1 MKLIKLE
8 IQNLASLDRIGGEI
22 INFEDGALGDSTIF
36 SIVGPTGSGKSTI
49 LDAIC
54 LALYN
59 RAPRYPRKK
68 GDRNQNI
75 EVFGNLSSEEKC
87 RLAPTDSR
95 NILTRGKKEG
105 YSKLTFLANNG
116 TLYRAEWYV
125 RMKTKK
131 FEDPTLSLY
140 KIDVNNG
147 VPTEDVDD
155 WNRLPLIIG
164 LDYEQFLRTVLIAQ
178 GSFANFLT
186 AKENER
192 YELLEKLIGCEELY
206 TNIAKEIKQKKD
218 EAVKAYDL
226 IVANFT
232 AQEKDLIPEEDL
244 CSVKERID
252 ELEKLDKQIKEELQK
267 ITEALAWYTTFEKH
281 QQNIVKFE
289 QAFNEAQS
297 QIDAFA
303 EQTYRLSLHDATI
316 PAVALLKDIKTSE
329 TNITSLEK
337 TLTEL
342 ESDIL
347 NKENEIKRKEDV
359 ELKLLIN
366 NAQKASEEL
375 EIQKPHINKARQIKT
390 ELEALQTTINDKA
403 KAKTEAENAKVKAEK
418 AVTDN
423 RKNIEVAEA
432 VLNKSKDSLIDL
444 QQRTMEEE
452 RLLSQKAE
460 DATSSYEE
468 ENKKLEC
475 CDAAKLQDA
484 QKMAERNLNDLNS
497 AIRIQALLKAKR
509 TEHDKNVC
517 QQKVLTDRNAVIS
530 EQLKN
535 YRIEEL
541 NKELEIL
548 LKSYTLMTSENWTLH
563 RANLSEGEACPL
575 CGATHHPYSDKD
587 AILPIIDDM
596 NTLID
601 GKRAQIN
608 DQQIEKQQLTKE
620 QSRNKGLLD
629 GIGKTIEALRS
640 EILSLS
646 DEWKEIACA
655 HNDWQEAEDMLRSLK
670 PEIDKKVKDS
680 DAELKAYNKQVTL
693 VDKLRKQM
701 DAAEK
706 AKQGYIKTA
715 SEKIQTAEKRITE
728 ANTLLETE
736 KGKTE
741 NLKAQLSDKVAGLS
755 SATTAL
761 AEAQQIVEK
770 KLFDFKTEIGD
781 KDPDEFEN
789 ALNSTKTKADGLVKA
804 KTEAI
809 SRLREQLNEV
819 KGSVAAT
826 RTQKEKEHNSVN
838 KRKAELSVW
847 LTDYNTVHAE
857 NILTEA
863 SIAQL
868 LYSTENWEQI
878 RGIQKQLRDVFTSAE
893 TTLRNENLAMN
904 EHQQKKPDM
913 QKETLLEKKAE
924 LENVSNQELIDTK
937 ARLQRHNTAKE
948 LMGCMFAQKQEAEV
962 AKHEWEEIADAIGG
976 DGKTLRKIAQCYTLR
991 FLIEHANV
999 EIRKFNSR
1007 YELQQ
1012 VKNSLGIRV
1021 VDHDRA
1027 DDVRDTTSLSGGE
1040 TFIVSLGLALGLSS
1054 LSSRNISF
1062 ENLFIDEGFGTLDP
1076 DTLATVID
1084 SLAMLQSSQGKKVGV
1099 ISHTDTMSERI
1110 TTQIRII
1117 KDGNSGSS
1125 HIEMSGMTTL

>member
-1 MKLIKLE
+1 
-8 IQNLASLDRIGGEI
+8 
-22 INFEDGALGDSTIF
+22 
-36 SIVGPTGSGKSTI
+36 
-49 LDAIC
+49 
-54 LALYN
+54 
-59 RAPRYPRKK
+59 
-68 GDRNQNI
+68 
-75 EVFGNLSSEEKC
+75 
-87 RLAPTDSR
+87 
-95 NILTRGKKEG
+95 
-105 YSKLTFLANNG
+105 
-116 TLYRAEWYV
+116 
-125 RMKTKK
+125 
-131 FEDPTLSLY
+131 
-140 KIDVNNG
+140 
-147 VPTEDVDD
+147 
-155 WNRLPLIIG
+155 
-164 LDYEQFLRTVLIAQ
+164 
-178 GSFANFLT
+178 
-186 AKENER
+186 
-192 YELLEKLIGCEELY
+192 
-206 TNIAKEIKQKKD
+206 
-218 EAVKAYDL
+218 
-226 IVANFT
+226 
-232 AQEKDLIPEEDL
+232 
-244 CSVKERID
+244 
-252 ELEKLDKQIKEELQK
+252 
-267 ITEALAWYTTFEKH
+267 
-281 QQNIVKFE
+281 
-289 QAFNEAQS
+289 
-297 QIDAFA
+297 
-303 EQTYRLSLHDATI
+303 
-316 PAVALLKDIKTSE
+316 
-329 TNITSLEK
+329 
-337 TLTEL
+337 
-342 ESDIL
+342 
-347 NKENEIKRKEDV
+347 
-359 ELKLLIN
+359 
-366 NAQKASEEL
+366 
-375 EIQKPHINKARQIKT
+375 
-390 ELEALQTTINDKA
+390 
-403 KAKTEAENAKVKAEK
+403 
-418 AVTDN
+418 
-423 RKNIEVAEA
+423 
-432 VLNKSKDSLIDL
+432 
-444 QQRTMEEE
+444 
-452 RLLSQKAE
+452 
-460 DATSSYEE
+460 
-468 ENKKLEC
+468 
-475 CDAAKLQDA
+475 
-484 QKMAERNLNDLNS
+484 
-497 AIRIQALLKAKR
+497 
-509 TEHDKNVC
+509 
-517 QQKVLTDRNAVIS
+517 
-530 EQLKN
+530 
-535 YRIEEL
+535 
-541 NKELEIL
+541 
-548 LKSYTLMTSENWTLH
+548 
-563 RANLSEGEACPL
+563 
-575 CGATHHPYSDKD
+575 
-587 AILPIIDDM
+587 
-596 NTLID
+596 
-601 GKRAQIN
+601 
-608 DQQIEKQQLTKE
+608 
-620 QSRNKGLLD
+620 
-629 GIGKTIEALRS
+629 
-640 EILSLS
+640 
-646 DEWKEIACA
+646 
-655 HNDWQEAEDMLRSLK
+655 MLRSLK

-781 KDPDEFEN
+781 KDPDEFEH

-868 LYSTENWEQI
+868 LYSTENWERI

-948 LMGCMFAQKQEAEV
+948 LMGRMFAQKQEAEV